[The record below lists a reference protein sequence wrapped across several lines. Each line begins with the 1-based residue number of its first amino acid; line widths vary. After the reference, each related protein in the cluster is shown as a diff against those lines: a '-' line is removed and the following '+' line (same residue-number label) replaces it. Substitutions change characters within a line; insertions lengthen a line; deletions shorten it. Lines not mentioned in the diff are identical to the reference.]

1 MSDEMDPIMF
11 SLFGIEI
18 HWYSILILI
27 GIIIGLIILE
37 KEAKKFKYPKELI
50 FNICFWAIIFG
61 IIGARIYYVIFN
73 FSYYQNNLLEIFA
86 IWNGGLA
93 IHGGII
99 AGVITVIFFAKKYH
113 LNFLKLLDM
122 AAPSLI
128 LAQAI
133 GRWGN
138 FFYGEAHGIAVSLSK
153 LQDLLVPNFIIE
165 GMNIGGIYYLPTFY
179 FESLWCLLGFI
190 ILIIIRKMKYIKIGA
205 TTSIY
210 LMWYSFGRFFIE
222 AWRTDSLMIGGFKVA
237 QIISVMLFITGLVY
251 LIYLSRKGKYEELYN
266 DINAKRIAKKEK
278 K

>member
-1 MSDEMDPIMF
+1 MNPVIF
-11 SLFGIEI
+11 TIFGIDI
-18 HWYSILILI
+18 QWYSILILI
-27 GIIIGLIILE
+27 GIVIGLILLE
-37 KEAKKFKYPKELI
+37 KEAKKFKYPKDLI
-50 FNICFWAIIFG
+50 FNICFWAIIMG
-61 IIGARIYYVIFN
+61 IIGARLYYIIFN
-73 FSYYQNNLLEIFA
+73 FSYYSNNLLEIFA

-99 AGVITVIFFAKKYH
+99 AGVLTVLFFAKKYH

-138 FFYGEAHGIAVSLSK
+138 FFNREAHGIATTYTELK
-153 LQDLLVPNFIIE
+153 NLLIPEFVID
-165 GMNIGGIYYLPTFY
+165 GMNIGGVYYLPTFY

-190 ILIIIRKMKYIKIGA
+190 ILLIIRRLKYIKVGA
-205 TTSIY
+205 TTCIY
-210 LMWYSFGRFFIE
+210 LMWYSLGRFFIE

-237 QIISVMLFITGLVY
+237 QIISIILFITGLVY
-251 LIYLSRKGKYEELYN
+251 LIYLSRKGKYENLYN
-266 DINAKRIAKKEK
+266 DINAGRVIKKEK

>member
-1 MSDEMDPIMF
+1 MNPVIF
-11 SLFGIEI
+11 TIFGIDI
-18 HWYSILILI
+18 QWYSILILI
-27 GIIIGLIILE
+27 GIVIGLILLE
-37 KEAKKFKYPKELI
+37 KEAKKFKYPKDLI
-50 FNICFWAIIFG
+50 FNICFWAIIMG
-61 IIGARIYYVIFN
+61 IIGARLYYVIFN
-73 FSYYQNNLLEIFA
+73 FSYYSNNLLEIFA

-99 AGVITVIFFAKKYH
+99 AGVLTVLFFAKKYH

-138 FFYGEAHGIAVSLSK
+138 FFNGEAHGIATTYTELK
-153 LQDLLVPNFIIE
+153 NLLIPEFVID
-165 GMNIGGIYYLPTFY
+165 GMNIGGVYYLPTFY

-190 ILIIIRKMKYIKIGA
+190 ILLIIRRLKYIKVGA
-205 TTSIY
+205 TTCIY
-210 LMWYSFGRFFIE
+210 LMWYSLGRFFIE

-237 QIISVMLFITGLVY
+237 QIISIILFITGLVY
-251 LIYLSRKGKYEELYN
+251 LIYLSRKGKYENLYN
-266 DINAKRIAKKEK
+266 DINAGRVIKKEK

>member
-1 MSDEMDPIMF
+1 MDPIMF

-138 FFYGEAHGIAVSLSK
+138 FFNGEAHGIAVSLSK

-210 LMWYSFGRFFIE
+210 LMRYSFGRFFIE

>member
-1 MSDEMDPIMF
+1 MDPIMF

-138 FFYGEAHGIAVSLSK
+138 FFNGEAHGIAVSLSK

>member
-1 MSDEMDPIMF
+1 MNPVIF
-11 SLFGIEI
+11 TIFGIDI
-18 HWYSILILI
+18 QWYSILILI
-27 GIIIGLIILE
+27 GIVIGLILLE
-37 KEAKKFKYPKELI
+37 KEAKKFKYPKDLI
-50 FNICFWAIIFG
+50 FNICFWAIIMG
-61 IIGARIYYVIFN
+61 IIGARLYYVIFN
-73 FSYYQNNLLEIFA
+73 FSYYSNNLLEIFA

-99 AGVITVIFFAKKYH
+99 AGVLTVLFFAKKYH

-138 FFYGEAHGIAVSLSK
+138 FFNGEAHGIATTHTELK
-153 LQDLLVPNFIIE
+153 NLLIPEFVID
-165 GMNIGGIYYLPTFY
+165 GMNIGGVYYLPTFY

-190 ILIIIRKMKYIKIGA
+190 ILLIIRRLKYIKVGA
-205 TTSIY
+205 TTCIY
-210 LMWYSFGRFFIE
+210 LMWYSLGRFFIV

-237 QIISVMLFITGLVY
+237 QIISIILFITGLVY
-251 LIYLSRKGKYEELYN
+251 LIYLSRKGKYENLYN
-266 DINAKRIAKKEK
+266 DINAGRVIKKEK

>member
-1 MSDEMDPIMF
+1 MNPVIF
-11 SLFGIEI
+11 TIFGIDI
-18 HWYSILILI
+18 QWYSILILI
-27 GIIIGLIILE
+27 GIVIGLILLE
-37 KEAKKFKYPKELI
+37 KEAKKFKYPKDLI
-50 FNICFWAIIFG
+50 FNICFWAIIMG
-61 IIGARIYYVIFN
+61 IIGARLYYIIFN
-73 FSYYQNNLLEIFA
+73 FSYYSNNLLEIFA

-99 AGVITVIFFAKKYH
+99 AGVLTALFFAKKYH

-138 FFYGEAHGIAVSLSK
+138 FFNGEAHGIATTYTELK
-153 LQDLLVPNFIIE
+153 NLLIPEFVID
-165 GMNIGGIYYLPTFY
+165 GMNIGGVYYLPTFY

-190 ILIIIRKMKYIKIGA
+190 ILLIIRRLKYIKVGA
-205 TTSIY
+205 TTCIY
-210 LMWYSFGRFFIE
+210 LMWYSLGRFFIE

-237 QIISVMLFITGLVY
+237 QIISIILFITGLVY
-251 LIYLSRKGKYEELYN
+251 LIYLSRKGKYENLYN
-266 DINAKRIAKKEK
+266 DINAGRVIKKEK